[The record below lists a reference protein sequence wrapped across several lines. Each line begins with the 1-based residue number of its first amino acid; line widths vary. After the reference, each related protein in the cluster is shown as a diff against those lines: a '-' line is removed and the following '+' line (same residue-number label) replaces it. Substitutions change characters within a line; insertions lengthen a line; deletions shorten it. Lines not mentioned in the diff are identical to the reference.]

1 MKLTRRNALKTSA
14 VLGAAAAVPLAAS
27 RAGAVSLVVHDSRL
41 SASRAFLAAQGQ
53 GRRLDI
59 AGEEDRFWASV
70 RSGLPHLALVE
81 GLTRWSDWVQLR
93 GALEER
99 GLRLVS
105 ETRLDRRSGADNLY
119 RWTMRRRG

>member
-1 MKLTRRNALKTSA
+1 MKLTRRSALKTTA
-14 VLGAAAAVPLAAS
+14 VLGAATAIPLAGD

-41 SASRAFLAAQGQ
+41 PASRAFVATQLQ

-59 AGEEDRFWASV
+59 AGEEARFWATV

-105 ETRLDRRSGADNLY
+105 ETRLDKRSGAENLY
-119 RWTMRRRG
+119 RWTMRLRG